1 MPVSPRSGGLRAL
14 RRPSPPARLG
24 LLPALLLA
32 LAGCND
38 PAEPLA
44 AAPSASALPAADAT
58 RGHARIAEL
67 GCAACHSVPGLRSPT
82 AQVGPTLEGLSQRT
96 YIGGKLP
103 NTPDNLVRW
112 LIDPPAIDP
121 RTAMPSHGL
130 DRRDAADIAAYLL
143 AQD

>member
-1 MPVSPRSGGLRAL
+1 MLARPRSGG
-14 RRPSPPARLG
+14 PPAACNALPSTRFSV
-24 LLPALLLA
+24 LPALLLA
-32 LAGCND
+32 LAGCGD
-38 PAEPLA
+38 PAAPLA
-44 AAPSASALPAADAT
+44 PKPSADALPGADAT
-58 RGHARIAEL
+58 RGRARVAEL
-67 GCAACHSVPGLRSPT
+67 GCAACHSVPGLRAPT
-82 AQVGPTLEGLSQRT
+82 AQVGPPLEGLARRA